1 MAPGDSRDSQ
11 HNRRSD
17 GGRRS
22 DRDSNHNRRQ
32 DSHQSRDERGS
43 RNSDRRDD
51 RRGGYQGN
59 RSNDGERRGG
69 YQGNRSND
77 GERRSF
83 GGDRRNDGER
93 RGGYQGNRSND
104 GERRGGYQGN
114 RSNDGERRGGYQGN
128 RSNDGERR
136 GGYQGNRSNDGE
148 RRSFGGDRRD
158 DRRGGY
164 QGNRSNDG
172 ERRGGY
178 QGNRSNDGERR
189 SGYQGNRSND
199 GERRSFGGDRR
210 DDRRGGYQ
218 GDRRNDRGGDRRREG
233 GGSDRGGFGRNNND
247 RRAVR
252 STETGEYAREQ
263 RARRPRIQ
271 EPPIPEEVTGKELDK
286 ELLGQLRS
294 LDKENAAAVAKHLVS
309 AGGFLDVDPERAYE
323 HAKAAMARAGRVGL
337 VREALGIAA
346 YHVEKYDEAVRELRT
361 HRRISGS
368 DDNIALIADA
378 ERGREKPQKAL
389 ELFESAAEL
398 DLDNDARTE
407 LVIVAAG
414 AKSDLGDL
422 KGARALIEAED
433 FTQKPSGAL
442 VRLMAAYSEVL
453 RLHGETEMADKYEE
467 LSRRTAKATGTL
479 FGDEEPDPNLGVE
492 IETVEEIE
500 DDEPASLDDAPAE
513 AEYGSAHDADA
524 VGMADVDN
532 RDAAELEDAEF
543 DDAETEL
550 STAAGSGADDVDFD
564 DADAEGADEAE
575 FDEDAGDAEADDA
588 PTASLVADNAI
599 TDAVADAAGD
609 DHVPAKSKTHVSE
622 KELKKVKVSDEEIEA
637 ELDELLED
645 AEESAASDE
654 ETSETSD
661 EEVHAEPEESGTSL
675 KPADNASSEETN
687 VSYRLNGHQ

>member
-1 MAPGDSRDSQ
+1 GGE
-11 HNRRSD
+11 RRSF
-17 GGRRS
+17 GG
-22 DRDSNHNRRQ
+22 
-32 DSHQSRDERGS
+32 
-43 RNSDRRDD
+43 DRRDD
-51 RRGGYQGN
+51 RRGGHQ
-59 RSNDGERRGG
+59 
-69 YQGNRSND
+69 
-77 GERRSF
+77 
-83 GGDRRNDGER
+83 GDRRNDGER

-104 GERRGGYQGN
+104 GERR
-114 RSNDGERRGGYQGN
+114 D
-128 RSNDGERR
+128 DRR

-164 QGNRSNDG
+164 QGK
-172 ERRGGY
+172 
-178 QGNRSNDGERR
+178 
-189 SGYQGNRSND
+189 
-199 GERRSFGGDRR
+199 RR
-210 DDRRGGYQ
+210 DDRGGGRRRDDGGGNRGGY
-218 GDRRNDRGGDRRREG
+218 
-233 GGSDRGGFGRNNND
+233 GRNNND
-247 RRAVR
+247 RRATR
-252 STETGEYAREQ
+252 STDTGEYAREQ

-368 DDNIALIADA
+368 NDNIALIADA
-378 ERGREKPQKAL
+378 ERGREKPRKAL
-389 ELFESAAEL
+389 ELFESAGEL

-422 KGARALIEAED
+422 KGARSLIEAED

-492 IETVEEIE
+492 IETVEEIPDE
-500 DDEPASLDDAPAE
+500 ELIEPGDVDDGTDSPDVN
-513 AEYGSAHDADA
+513 DADA
-524 VGMADVDN
+524 QNGTEAADNDLEAVD
-532 RDAAELEDAEF
+532 
-543 DDAETEL
+543 
-550 STAAGSGADDVDFD
+550 S
-564 DADAEGADEAE
+564 DADS
-575 FDEDAGDAEADDA
+575 AGDAD
-588 PTASLVADNAI
+588 
-599 TDAVADAAGD
+599 
-609 DHVPAKSKTHVSE
+609 VPVKSKTHVSE

-645 AEESAASDE
+645 AEDADANAEKTA
-654 ETSETSD
+654 ETSAD
-661 EEVHAEPEESGTSL
+661 EAPAEAAEQETSL
-675 KPADNASSEETN
+675 KPADSAKSEESN
-687 VSYRLNGHQ
+687 ASYRLNGHQ

>member
-1 MAPGDSRDSQ
+1 M
-11 HNRRSD
+11 
-17 GGRRS
+17 
-22 DRDSNHNRRQ
+22 
-32 DSHQSRDERGS
+32 
-43 RNSDRRDD
+43 
-51 RRGGYQGN
+51 
-59 RSNDGERRGG
+59 
-69 YQGNRSND
+69 
-77 GERRSF
+77 
-83 GGDRRNDGER
+83 
-93 RGGYQGNRSND
+93 
-104 GERRGGYQGN
+104 
-114 RSNDGERRGGYQGN
+114 
-128 RSNDGERR
+128 
-136 GGYQGNRSNDGE
+136 
-148 RRSFGGDRRD
+148 
-158 DRRGGY
+158 
-164 QGNRSNDG
+164 
-172 ERRGGY
+172 
-178 QGNRSNDGERR
+178 
-189 SGYQGNRSND
+189 
-199 GERRSFGGDRR
+199 
-210 DDRRGGYQ
+210 
-218 GDRRNDRGGDRRREG
+218 
-233 GGSDRGGFGRNNND
+233 
-247 RRAVR
+247 R

-271 EPPIPEEVTGKELDK
+271 EPPIPDEVTGKELDK
-286 ELLGQLRS
+286 ELLGQLRT

-368 DDNIALIADA
+368 NDNIALIADA
-378 ERGREKPQKAL
+378 ERGRDKPQKAIELL
-389 ELFESAAEL
+389 ESSGEL
-398 DLDNDARTE
+398 ELDNDARTE

-513 AEYGSAHDADA
+513 AEAEYGSAHDADA
-524 VGMADVDN
+524 VGMAGVDN

-543 DDAETEL
+543 DNAETEVP
-550 STAAGSGADDVDFD
+550 TAAGSDADDVDFD
-564 DADAEGADEAE
+564 DADAQDADNAE
-575 FDEDAGDAEADDA
+575 FDEDAGDAEADRA
-588 PTASLVADNAI
+588 TTASLVADNAI

-622 KELKKVKVSDEEIEA
+622 KELKKVKVSEEEIEA

-645 AEESAASDE
+645 AEDA
-654 ETSETSD
+654 
-661 EEVHAEPEESGTSL
+661 HAEPEESGTSL
-675 KPADNASSEETN
+675 KPADNASSKETN